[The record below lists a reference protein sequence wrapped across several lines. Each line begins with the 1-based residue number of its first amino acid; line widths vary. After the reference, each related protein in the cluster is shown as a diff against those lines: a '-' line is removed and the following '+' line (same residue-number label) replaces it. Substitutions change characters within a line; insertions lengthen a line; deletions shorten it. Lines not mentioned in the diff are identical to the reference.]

1 MSIIQS
7 AKFLEPSEFTAGRSP
22 LLRLAGEANHDVP
35 HLWVASRDA
44 SRDSTIKRKKYS
56 GNELKEIMWN
66 TYRVLLT
73 RGMQSTLVYST
84 DFETRQ
90 FLKSLLR

>member
-1 MSIIQS
+1 VI
-7 AKFLEPSEFTAGRSP
+7 LGNDLVWRDG
-22 LLRLAGEANHDVP
+22 LG
-35 HLWVASRDA
+35 WVASRDA
-44 SRDSTIKRKKYS
+44 SCDSTIKRKKHK
-56 GNELKEIMWN
+56 GDELKELMWN

-73 RGMQSTLVYST
+73 RGMQSTMVYST